1 MLNAAT
7 WLIASSKSPCCSPKK
22 LFDHVN
28 NCATNSMKEAAVKPS
43 HHKTDSLHM
52 GEIQRGRV
60 RFRLPSI
67 CRFEIGPFDKQLTRV
82 RMHKIKLPANCTL
95 LASIRSSWQYLVLQ
109 RQGVFLAVTVINA
122 NAEPFITTQIQVEG
136 PDSPLRGEP
145 SASKRRDV
153 EMTMELC
160 WPNILASQIRLTAA
174 PSYAV
179 VRSGPSA
186 GLPRPGIWF
195 AGQKRLLSGLVLWVR
210 SY

>member
-1 MLNAAT
+1 
-7 WLIASSKSPCCSPKK
+7 
-22 LFDHVN
+22 
-28 NCATNSMKEAAVKPS
+28 
-43 HHKTDSLHM
+43 M

-95 LASIRSSWQYLVLQ
+95 LASIRASWQYLVLQ

-160 WPNILASQIRLTAA
+160 WPNILALQIRLTAA

-186 GLPRPGIWF
+186 GLPRLITSK
-195 AGQKRLLSGLVLWVR
+195 QKRYVSVGHCMQNCRACSVWGVSHWCIGVIVNFSYGHMETDKPSLTVLG
-210 SY
+210 SMPF